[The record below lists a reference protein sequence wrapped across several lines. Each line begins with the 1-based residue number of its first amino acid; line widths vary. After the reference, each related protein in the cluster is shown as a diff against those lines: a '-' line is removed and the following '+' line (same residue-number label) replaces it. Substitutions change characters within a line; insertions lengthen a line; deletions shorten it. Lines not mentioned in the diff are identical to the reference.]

1 MDLKDI
7 VIQVGGII
15 SGVILIWYIL
25 VFVVWFEFSDEDDFN
40 KCQRILFIF
49 LLKLLFFPV
58 FLPIESYKLYKL
70 LQEEAS
76 RDRINKAEKLL
87 NLEVEEL
94 IKEINDCIS
103 SWDESLEAYLLVSSL
118 FSKVLR
124 FEEKYG
130 LTTLDKLKEKLS
142 DLTIKFENR

>member
-1 MDLKDI
+1 MSQDSI
-7 VIQVGGII
+7 
-15 SGVILIWYIL
+15 Y
-25 VFVVWFEFSDEDDFN
+25 F
-40 KCQRILFIF
+40 F

-94 IKEINDCIS
+94 TKEINDCIS
-103 SWDESLEAYLLVSSL
+103 SWDKSLESYLLVSSL